1 MDTNTHELNID
12 QEHPEYRARK
22 HTWHMYRDLYAGG
35 DQLKQRAQ
43 EYLVRRQR
51 EPGDVYAERVSRVFY
66 ENYIG
71 SIVDWYAATLFR
83 TEPVLT
89 LEGANE
95 RAKEFFAELVEDADR
110 RGSGLNDFF
119 RRQFTEGLI
128 LGTSYVLV
136 DFPRA
141 EGAAL
146 SRAGED
152 SSGA

>member
-51 EPGDVYAERVSRVFY
+51 EPRDVYAERVSRVFY
-66 ENYIG
+66 ENYVG

-83 TEPVLT
+83 REPILT
-89 LEGANE
+89 FDGDGSFFG
-95 RAKEFFAELVEDADR
+95 EFVEDVDR
-110 RGSGLNDFF
+110 RGTALADFF
-119 RRQFTEGLI
+119 RKQFVEALVT
-128 LGTSYVLV
+128 GTSYVLV
-136 DFPRA
+136 DFPRVDKKATRA
-141 EGAAL
+141 E
-146 SRAGED
+146 ED
-152 SSGA
+152 A